1 MPGEKQPSQAELNGI
16 NDTLEASLRSCRSVV
31 ENYKSLLEGGAAVGL
46 ADDDTQADPA
56 PDASEEEQ
64 D

>member
-31 ENYKSLLEGGAAVGL
+31 ANYKSLLEGGGAV
-46 ADDDTQADPA
+46 AFANDATPPDPA
-56 PDASEEEQ
+56 LDISEQ